1 MKLDKYYKL
10 RSKLET
16 YKFEKNYDTLNKVL
30 YYFSFLGNIF
40 LIYFGYFFVK
50 SVTNSIPQ
58 LFPFQD
64 TFFTIF
70 VALFL
75 TGYELT
81 KRFTLEQLF
90 TSAMQATKV
99 TMSLVGGMVV
109 GLLLV
114 AGSFYLSIKGAHR
127 LVDNTG
133 AVKITVDST
142 VAQTSDSIAKYYDK
156 EIAYYRAQPAS
167 NRKDRLYRDSVVT
180 SLVNAKDTKLQTI
193 ESKAQTKA
201 ADQLNTTQENDT
213 AFLFI
218 TIFLELIILLGVG
231 FHAYY
236 TVGSYNETS
245 KLLQT
250 PKFRQLDLNLK
261 LLKLYYQNGKKAVG
275 DETLSFNKFKSLV
288 DAQKIIC
295 AQKDLKT
302 FVILC
307 QELDLVR
314 VYKGKRKEIAV
325 SYQQAKELIE
335 NQDIV

>member
-58 LFPFQD
+58 LFPYQD

-90 TSAMQATKV
+90 TSIMQARKV
-99 TMSLVGGMVV
+99 TVSLVGGMIV

-114 AGSFYLSIKGAHR
+114 AGSFYLSVKGAHR

-133 AVKITVDST
+133 MVKTAVDST
-142 VAQTSDSIAKYYDK
+142 VAQRSDSIAKYYDK
-156 EIAYYRAQPAS
+156 EIVYYRSQPAN

-180 SLVNAKDTKLQTI
+180 SLVNAKDAKLQAV
-193 ESKAQTKA
+193 ESKVQTKA
-201 ADQLNTTQENDT
+201 IEELSTTKENDI

-236 TVGSYNETS
+236 VVGSYNETS

-288 DAQKIIC
+288 DAQKIVC

-314 VYKGKRKEIAV
+314 VYKGKKREIAV
-325 SYQQAKELIE
+325 SYEQAKELIE
-335 NQDIV
+335 NQEIV

>member
-1 MKLDKYYKL
+1 MKLDKYNKL
-10 RSKLET
+10 KLKLEVF
-16 YKFEKNYDTLNKVL
+16 KLEQNYLTLDRVL

-58 LFPFQD
+58 LFPYQD

-90 TSAMQATKV
+90 TSTIQTGKLTIGLM
-99 TMSLVGGMVV
+99 GGFLI
-109 GLLLV
+109 GALLV

-127 LVDNTG
+127 LVDNTQS
-133 AVKITVDST
+133 ITVGIDST
-142 VAQTSDSIAKYYDK
+142 IAQRSDSTAKYYDK

-167 NRKDRLYRDSVVT
+167 TRKDRLYRDSIVN
-180 SLVNAKDTKLQTI
+180 SLSQVRDTKLQAI
-193 ESKAQTKA
+193 ETKVQTKA
-201 ADQLNTTQENDT
+201 TDTISTSKENDT

-236 TVGSYNETS
+236 TVGSFNETS

-261 LLKLYYQNGKKAVG
+261 LLKLYYQNGKKVIG
-275 DETLSFNKFKSLV
+275 DETLSYNKFKSLV
-288 DAQKIIC
+288 DAQKITC
-295 AQKDLKT
+295 TQKDLKS

-314 VYKGKRKEIAV
+314 GYKGKRKEIAV
-325 SYQQAKELIE
+325 NYPQAKQLIE

>member
-16 YKFEKNYDTLNKVL
+16 FKFEKNYDTLNKVL

-58 LFPFQD
+58 LFPYQD
-64 TFFTIF
+64 VFFTIF

-90 TSAMQATKV
+90 TSALQANKV
-99 TMSLVGGMVV
+99 TLSLIGGFFVGM
-109 GLLLV
+109 LLV

-127 LVDNTG
+127 LVDNTQSISVG
-133 AVKITVDST
+133 VDST
-142 VAQTSDSIAKYYDK
+142 IAQRSDSVSKYYDK
-156 EIAYYRAQPAS
+156 EIAYYRAQPG
-167 NRKDRLYRDSVVT
+167 RTRQDRLYRDSVVNVLT
-180 SLVNAKDTKLQTI
+180 QTRDTKLQAI
-193 ESKAQTKA
+193 ETKVQTKA
-201 ADQLNTTQENDT
+201 ADTLSMSKENDT

-236 TVGSYNETS
+236 VVGSYNETS

-250 PKFRQLDLNLK
+250 PKFRQMDLNLK

-288 DAQKIIC
+288 ETQKIIC
-295 AQKDLKT
+295 TQKDLKT
-302 FVILC
+302 FVIMC

-314 VYKGKRKEIAV
+314 VYKGKKREIAV
-325 SYQQAKELIE
+325 SYEQAKELIE
-335 NQDIV
+335 NQDTV